1 MPAPRGHGRWANS
14 SDWEQ
19 CVRSGATCSI
29 DLIDLIDLI
38 VKLCSS
44 MLFAFMICARAVC
57 RGVVNWVEVSEPKES
72 RRPQGNFCVFS
83 SIGIF
88 GEANKQ
94 WFNQSINPILSYP
107 IPSDPI
113 LSYSILFY
121 YQSLFTCTLLV
132 QVMATE
138 NLPNWPLRG
147 SRSTK
152 GVVPKSAKCQL
163 EIKGYWTTLEMF
175 VRTSIS
181 GRAHLSPAVPQTVDV
196 DGLDIASPETRPSK
210 FLHFPWQN
218 HRNDRFLWPQWK

>member
-107 IPSDPI
+107 IPSHPI
-113 LSYSILFY
+113 LSYPILFY
-121 YQSLFTCTLLV
+121 FIINLYLRVLSSFRLWLRRICQTGRFAVQEAQRVWCPNLQSV
-132 QVMATE
+132 S
-138 NLPNWPLRG
+138 WR
-147 SRSTK
+147 
-152 GVVPKSAKCQL
+152 
-163 EIKGYWTTLEMF
+163 
-175 VRTSIS
+175 
-181 GRAHLSPAVPQTVDV
+181 
-196 DGLDIASPETRPSK
+196 
-210 FLHFPWQN
+210 
-218 HRNDRFLWPQWK
+218 